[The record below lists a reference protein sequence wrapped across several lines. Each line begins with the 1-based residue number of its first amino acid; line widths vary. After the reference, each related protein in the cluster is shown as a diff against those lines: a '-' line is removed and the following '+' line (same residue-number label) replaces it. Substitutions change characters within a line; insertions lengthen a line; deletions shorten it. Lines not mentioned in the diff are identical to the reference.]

1 MPSAPQTRR
10 LLRFGEFQLDVQS
23 AELRRAG
30 VTIRLPDQPFRLLLL
45 LMDRAGEVITREELR
60 DTLWAAD
67 TFVDFDTG
75 LNSIVRKLR
84 DTLGDS
90 ADHPEFIETLPRRGY
105 RFIALVTPAAADR
118 IPQPDA
124 RAATTAG
131 WRSLDEA
138 RDRPEALEGRTRPA
152 WIAGA
157 LVAAAAM
164 VTVVLALE
172 RGWWDR
178 GRADAAPTGAGLPAE
193 RDPPG
198 PRAIDP
204 AAYDAYIKGV
214 AAAGVLTYE
223 GHRNA
228 VAYFEDAVAKQPDF
242 AMAYASLGSSQ
253 LQFLYVGP
261 LSPRETVPKAEAAAR
276 KALRLDDTLPLAHQ
290 TLASILH
297 TYYWQWEE
305 GDKELRRAREL
316 EKSPAGPSTLELI
329 QSGQFALAIAQA
341 ERARRLDPLSFAAAV
356 DLASAF
362 RAAGQYD
369 RAIAEYRTAL
379 QITPGRPRGH
389 FQLGVTFVFM
399 GRLKDAIDELE
410 TAVRLSSGNPRFE
423 AYLAYAYAAAGRP
436 LDARRI
442 LKALEARAKQ
452 QYVSGFGLAL
462 IYDALGER
470 EPALAAFE
478 RAYQDRAVEFSQMP
492 QYPPFKTI
500 ASDPRYQARMRDV
513 GLPR

>member
-1 MPSAPQTRR
+1 MASAPQARR

-23 AELRRAG
+23 GELRRSG
-30 VTIRLPDQPFRLLLL
+30 MTVRLADQPFRLLLL
-45 LMDRAGEVITREELR
+45 LLERAGEVVTREELR

-84 DTLGDS
+84 DVLGDS
-90 ADHPEFIETLPRRGY
+90 AEHPRFIETLPRRGY
-105 RFIALVTPAAADR
+105 RFIAVVTPGTPEQ

-124 RAATTAG
+124 RGAETTG
-131 WRSLDEA
+131 PRSLDEA
-138 RDRPEALEGRTRPA
+138 RDRPEALEGRARLA

-157 LVAAAAM
+157 LVVAAAIGTAA
-164 VTVVLALE
+164 LALQ

-178 GRADAAPTGAGLPAE
+178 VGADAAGAGAASPAE
-193 RDPPG
+193 RDLLG
-198 PRAIDP
+198 RRAIDP
-204 AAYDAYIKGV
+204 AAYEAYMKGV
-214 AAAGVLTYE
+214 AAAGLLTYE

-242 AMAYASLGSSQ
+242 AMAYARLGSSQ
-253 LQFLYVGP
+253 LQFLWVGP
-261 LSPRETVPKAEAAAR
+261 LSPRETVPNAEAATR
-276 KALRLDDTLPLAHQ
+276 KALQLDDTLPVAHR
-290 TLASILH
+290 TLAGILRN
-297 TYYWQWEE
+297 YYWRSEDA
-305 GDKELRRAREL
+305 DKELQRAGEL
-316 EKSPAGPSTLELI
+316 GSPAESSTMELI
-329 QSGQFALAIAQA
+329 QSGQFAMAIAQA
-341 ERARRLDPLSFAAAV
+341 ERARRSDPLSFEAAAS
-356 DLASAF
+356 LASAF

-379 QITPGRPRGH
+379 QITPRRPRGH

-399 GRLKDAIDELE
+399 GRLKEAIDELE
-410 TAVRLSSGNPRFE
+410 TAVRLSSGNSRFD
-423 AYLAYAYAAAGRP
+423 AYLAFAYAASGRP
-436 LDARRI
+436 ADARRI
-442 LKALEARAKQ
+442 LKELEARARK

-462 IYDALGER
+462 IYDALGEK

-478 RAYQDRAVEFSQMP
+478 RAYQDRAVEFAQMR

-500 ASDPRYQARMRDV
+500 ASDPRFQARMAEI

>member
-23 AELRRAG
+23 AELRKAG

-45 LMDRAGEVITREELR
+45 LLDRAGEVVTREELR
-60 DTLWAAD
+60 DTLWGPD

-90 ADHPEFIETLPRRGY
+90 AEHPAFIETLPRRGY
-105 RFIALVTPAAADR
+105 RFIASVRPVTADPL
-118 IPQPDA
+118 PQ
-124 RAATTAG
+124 
-131 WRSLDEA
+131 LEA
-138 RDRPEALEGRTRPA
+138 RGTAMAGSRVRLA

-157 LVAAAAM
+157 LVAAAAIG
-164 VTVVLALE
+164 TLALALE
-172 RGWWDR
+172 RGWLDR
-178 GRADAAPTGAGLPAE
+178 VRADTVAADAGSPAD
-193 RDPPG
+193 RNPPG

-204 AAYDAYIKGV
+204 AAYDAYMKGV
-214 AAAGVLTYE
+214 AAAGLLTYE

-242 AMAYASLGSSQ
+242 AMAYAKLGQAQ

-261 LSPRETVPKAEAAAR
+261 LSPRETVPKAEAATR
-276 KALRLDDTLPLAHQ
+276 KALRFDDTLALAHQ
-290 TLASILH
+290 TLASIRH
-297 TYYWQWEE
+297 VHYWQWED
-305 GDKELRRAREL
+305 GDKEMRRARDL
-316 EKSPAGPSTLELI
+316 RKSPTESSTTELI

-341 ERARRLDPLSFAAAV
+341 ERARRSDPLSFEAAV

-379 QITPGRPRGH
+379 QITPRRPRGH

-423 AYLAYAYAAAGRP
+423 AYLAYAYAAGARP

-442 LKALEARAKQ
+442 LKALEARARQ
-452 QYVSGFGLAL
+452 QYVSGFGIAL
-462 IYDALGER
+462 IYDALGEK

-478 RAYQDRAVEFSQMP
+478 RAYQDRAVEFAQMT

-500 ASDPRYQARMRDV
+500 ASDPRFQARLREI